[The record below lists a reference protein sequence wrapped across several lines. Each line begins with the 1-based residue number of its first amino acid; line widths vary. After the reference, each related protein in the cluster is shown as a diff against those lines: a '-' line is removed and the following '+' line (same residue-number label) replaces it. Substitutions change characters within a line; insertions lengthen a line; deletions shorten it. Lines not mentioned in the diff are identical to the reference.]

1 MCGSRVDVVLC
12 SFAFERV
19 HRRVPLCRS
28 HRQPLLEIDHYT
40 RPDATALEDVP
51 PVWLS
56 NAALSDPGTAR
67 MQRRLPR
74 RRPRRTPSYRESPG
88 QVLLM
93 PVR

>member
-1 MCGSRVDVVLC
+1 MCGSRLDVVLC

-40 RPDATALEDVP
+40 RPDAAAVEDVP

-56 NAALSDPGTAR
+56 DAAMSDPALNR
-67 MQRRLPR
+67 VQRRLPAPPTAPAAGR
-74 RRPRRTPSYRESPG
+74 RGSRPARCC
-88 QVLLM
+88 
-93 PVR
+93 

>member
-19 HRRVPLCRS
+19 HRRVALCRA
-28 HRQPLLEIDHYT
+28 HRQPLLEIDHHT
-40 RPDATALEDVP
+40 RPDVGAVEDVP
-51 PVWLS
+51 PAWLS
-56 NAALSDPGTAR
+56 NAALSDPGLNR
-67 MQRRLPR
+67 VQRRLPSR
-74 RRPRRTPSYRESPG
+74 RRRAAPVRGPSG

>member
-19 HRRVPLCRS
+19 HRRVPLCRG
-28 HRQPLLEIDHYT
+28 HRQPLLEIDHFT
-40 RPDATALEDVP
+40 RPEAAAAEDVP

-56 NAALSDPGTAR
+56 QAALSQPGPSPVA
-67 MQRRLPR
+67 RRLPR
-74 RRPRRTPSYRESPG
+74 RRPRRVEPTRGAPG
-88 QVLLM
+88 QVLLL